1 MSRRVWL
8 TAFGVATTGV
18 LVAGGWFA
26 AQAFTSPAQWEAQA
40 MPPAVEP
47 VLAEVQR
54 GDLIATRTLPGV
66 IAAQTEE
73 SVMLA
78 AVTDAA
84 RSVVTDS
91 PLSPGE
97 SLAAG
102 ALAAWVNGSPV
113 FAIASPFPFY
123 RDLGVGDAGPDV
135 RVLQDNLTHL
145 GLLSGADGKFGQAT
159 AKAVAKLYL
168 GVGGAAPHRTLDI
181 ATPAPETTTTT
192 ITEAPIAPA
201 LAPAPASE
209 HPYLPLS
216 AVAAFTSL
224 PAQIV
229 AVPPVGADVTAGAS
243 IGVVSTRNVV
253 RVGVTPDAAS
263 ALLLG
268 AAVTFTVAG
277 QPAVAGVVDRVFEA
291 TADEVGVG
299 AGGEPMKWADILP
312 AGEDELAAVGT
323 AVSVVVETRQIAAGA
338 LLVPTVAVAQ
348 HDGTDGIVLR
358 REDDGTFLEVP
369 VSVLG
374 SDGGRSAVAGEL
386 QPGDRVR
393 VD

>member
-8 TAFGVATTGV
+8 TAIGVATTAV

-40 MPPAVEP
+40 TPPAAEP
-47 VLAEVQR
+47 VLAQIER

-73 SVMLA
+73 SVTLA

-91 PLSPGE
+91 PLSPGAN
-97 SLAAG
+97 LAAG
-102 ALAAWVNGSPV
+102 ARAAWVNGSPV

-123 RDLGVGDAGPDV
+123 RDVGVGDAGPDV
-135 RVLQDNLTHL
+135 RVLQDNLTQL
-145 GLLSGADGKFGQAT
+145 GLLGSADGKFGQAT
-159 AKAVAKLYL
+159 AQAVAKLYV
-168 GVGGAAPHRTLDI
+168 GVGGTAPHRTLDI
-181 ATPAPETTTTT
+181 ATPVQTTNTGTDAAT
-192 ITEAPIAPA
+192 
-201 LAPAPASE
+201 APAPAPPAE

-216 AVAAFTSL
+216 AVAAFSSL

-229 AVPPVGADVTAGAS
+229 AIPPVGADVTAGAS

-263 ALLLG
+263 ALLPG
-268 AAVTFTVAG
+268 AMVTFTAAG
-277 QPAVAGVVDRVFEA
+277 QPAATGAVDRVFEA
-291 TADEVGVG
+291 TADEVGVSV
-299 AGGEPMKWADILP
+299 GGEPMRWADIIP
-312 AGEDELAAVGT
+312 AGEDALAAVGT
-323 AVSVVVETRQIAAGA
+323 AVSVVVETRQIATGA

-348 HDGTDGIVLR
+348 QEGTAGIVLR

-369 VSVLG
+369 VTVLG
-374 SDGGRSAVAGEL
+374 SDGGRSAIEGAL